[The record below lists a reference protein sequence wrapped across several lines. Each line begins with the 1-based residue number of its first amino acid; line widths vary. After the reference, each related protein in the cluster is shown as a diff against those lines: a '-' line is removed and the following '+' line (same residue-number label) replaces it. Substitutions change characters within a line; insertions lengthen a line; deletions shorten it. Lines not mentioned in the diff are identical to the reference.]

1 MPSTAA
7 RVASAVPLVFFA
19 AFGTF
24 SFLGQKTAHN
34 PCKLVTFATIQESM
48 IPGIGEPLT
57 EAECA
62 AVFKSAAKSGPRG
75 KADMTAALVHLMVG
89 VIIRIEGICF
99 ATIGMMG
106 WAGLFAK
113 FEHRYPIHL
122 ALATFCIC
130 AILLDGNIFGL
141 IPFGHCDGLLPA
153 GELGEKITAAFL
165 PLVVIWSVML
175 PCNLFA
181 FFASKGAGD
190 AKGKAA

>member
-1 MPSTAA
+1 
-7 RVASAVPLVFFA
+7 
-19 AFGTF
+19 
-24 SFLGQKTAHN
+24 
-34 PCKLVTFATIQESM
+34 M

-141 IPFGHCDGLLPA
+141 IPFGHCDGLLTA
-153 GELGEKITAAFL
+153 GELGEKIMASFL
-165 PLVVIWSVML
+165 PWLSFG
-175 PCNLFA
+175 PSCACNLFA

-190 AKGKAA
+190 ARARRRKKRLVSAALIIYFAARRRVLEQYSVIVIGVMCMVGITTTFFRDR

>member
-7 RVASAVPLVFFA
+7 RVASAVPLLFFA
-19 AFGTF
+19 ALGAYSFF
-24 SFLGQKTAHN
+24 SQRTAHN
-34 PCKLVTFATIQESM
+34 PCKLVT
-48 IPGIGEPLT
+48 IPFIPSEIGEPLT

-62 AVFKSAAKSGPRG
+62 AVFKSATKSAPRG
-75 KADMTAALVHLMVG
+75 KADMTAALVYIMVG
-89 VIIRIEGICF
+89 VVIRVEGICF
-99 ATIGMMG
+99 ATIGML
-106 WAGLFAK
+106 ASYGLFFVK

-130 AILLDGNIFGL
+130 GLLLDGNIFGI

-153 GELGEKITAAFL
+153 GELGEKISAGFL
-165 PLVVIWSVML
+165 PLVVSWCVLL